1 MEKENPVIKNYILSA
16 ERRVIYNDA
25 PSKTKSILHQ
35 SCDSNRKIYANPV
48 APMQAEYIYPFTP
61 GNFRYHELL
70 EQNKGS
76 FYLFP

>member
-35 SCDSNRKIYANPV
+35 SCGFKSKPNA
-48 APMQAEYIYPFTP
+48 FTP
-61 GNFRYHELL
+61 ENFRYYELL

>member
-25 PSKTKSILHQ
+25 PSKIKIESITENSL
-35 SCDSNRKIYANPV
+35 CRK
-48 APMQAEYIYPFTP
+48 
-61 GNFRYHELL
+61 LL
-70 EQNKGS
+70 EQNKVS

>member
-25 PSKTKSILHQ
+25 PSKIKSILHQ
-35 SCDSNRKIYANPV
+35 SCGFKSKPNA
-48 APMQAEYIYPFTP
+48 FTP
-61 GNFRYHELL
+61 ENSLCRELL
-70 EQNKGS
+70 EQNKVS